1 MTPATLLCHQTH
13 CSFTGLGSE
22 DPPAGVP
29 FPRILGIEAA
39 GIVEEAPGG
48 EFKKGDVV
56 ATAMGG
62 MGRQFDGGYAQYTS
76 VPAAHVQVGPGFYC
90 KMVHSRA
97 LLGLMQVIMMTL
109 QLQLRGVGRSLQPV
123 VLSICTC
130 CAGLF
135 AVHTTSLLF
144 DAWRPTQPR

>member
-1 MTPATLLCHQTH
+1 M
-13 CSFTGLGSE
+13 
-22 DPPAGVP
+22 P

-76 VPAAHVQVGPGFYC
+76 VPAAHVQVGPVC
-90 KMVHSRA
+90 C
-97 LLGLMQVIMMTL
+97 
-109 QLQLRGVGRSLQPV
+109 GRVAVTCDLAGAVEPAVTSM
-123 VLSICTC
+123 CTC
-130 CAGLF
+130 CAG
-135 AVHTTSLLF
+135 VCTVKI
-144 DAWRPTQPR
+144 TQVCITAT

>member
-1 MTPATLLCHQTH
+1 MYSHMTPDTLLIHWTH
-13 CSFTGLGSE
+13 CSFTGVGSYK
-22 DPPAGVP
+22 PPAGVP

-76 VPAAHVQVGPGFYC
+76 VPAAHVQVGPVC
-90 KMVHSRA
+90 CSRVVIACALVGVVQVTMGA
-97 LLGLMQVIMMTL
+97 LLCNL
-109 QLQLRGVGRSLQPV
+109 
-123 VLSICTC
+123 LSRLY
-130 CAGLF
+130 AF
-135 AVHTTSLLF
+135 AVLGCV
-144 DAWRPTQPR
+144 Q

>member
-1 MTPATLLCHQTH
+1 MTHVRCHGNAHCIQQTTRQMPTGFMYSHMTAEALLIHRTR
-13 CSFTGLGSE
+13 CSFTGVGRKR
-22 DPPAGVP
+22 PAAGVP

-76 VPAAHVQVGPGFYC
+76 VPAAHVQVGPI
-90 KMVHSRA
+90 VE
-97 LLGLMQVIMMTL
+97 
-109 QLQLRGVGRSLQPV
+109 
-123 VLSICTC
+123 
-130 CAGLF
+130 
-135 AVHTTSLLF
+135 
-144 DAWRPTQPR
+144 